1 MNDRQAKRVALAS
14 VHVMVARA
22 LDKYNGGGWSA
33 CVSYRPGD
41 QVGDLVSVSHVMPG
55 RPWPRTHQEE
65 LDRRVQATEPVLRK
79 WTGFLFGYHGSD
91 FKD

>member
-22 LDKYNGGGWSA
+22 LDKYNGGGWSCFTPA
-33 CVSYRPGD
+33 DRIGVAR
-41 QVGDLVSVSHVMPG
+41 VMPS
-55 RPWPRTHQEE
+55 RPWPRTYQEE